1 MPTTGDKFSW
11 SLRDIEIVQPE
22 AASGPDPRL
31 PRYKRLLT
39 KTTFAGDEALYAEF
53 LELYDAEVVRGS
65 KIPFEAAMIEFRK
78 KYIDRA
84 DGTWVKR

>member
-1 MPTTGDKFSW
+1 MPTEGDKFSW
-11 SLRDIEIVQPE
+11 SLDDIEIVKPVAE
-22 AASGPDPRL
+22 SGPDPRV

-39 KTTFAGDEALYAEF
+39 KSIFAGDEALYEEF
-53 LELYDAEVVRGS
+53 LKLYDAEVIRGS